1 MLQYTQILIFIFY
14 SMQIV
19 INEQSY
25 YVPSAFNEVKLGNFM
40 DYMAQYNEEDD
51 DAKKQL
57 VLVSTLTGAPKL
69 LLEKAKKSVV
79 DQAVEELSKMLQT
92 KASEELNLVFEI
104 DGIEYGFHPNLHELK
119 LKEFVDLDNKL
130 ADGWQTMAEV
140 MAILYRP
147 VTKRKGDKYRIEEYD
162 FKTAKHRAKLFKEE
176 LSVDTVNGAA
186 AFFLTIAVQYL
197 SITRQFS
204 EKLNRKQRRKATRQ
218 MKNNLAKNMGGTL

>member
-1 MLQYTQILIFIFY
+1 MQQYTQILIFIFY

-19 INEQSY
+19 INKQSY
-25 YVPSAFNEVKLGNFM
+25 YVPSAFNEVKLGNFI

-69 LLEKAKKSVV
+69 LLEKAKKSIV
-79 DQAVEELSKMLQT
+79 DQAVK
-92 KASEELNLVFEI
+92 ELNLVFEI
-104 DGIEYGFHPNLHELK
+104 DNIEYGFHPNLHELK

-186 AFFLTIAVQYL
+186 AFFLSIAVQYL

-218 MKNNLAKNMGGTL
+218 MKSNLAKNMGGII

>member
-1 MLQYTQILIFIFY
+1 
-14 SMQIV
+14 MQIV

-40 DYMAQYNEEDD
+40 DYMAQYNEEDNE
-51 DAKKQL
+51 AKKQL

-69 LLEKAKKSVV
+69 LLEKAKKNVI

-104 DGIEYGFHPNLHELK
+104 DGVEYGFHPNLHELK

-140 MAILYRP
+140 MSILYRP
-147 VTKRKGDKYRIEEYD
+147 ITKRKGDKYRIEEYD
-162 FKTAKHRAKLFKEE
+162 FKTAKHRAKLFKQE

-186 AFFLTIAVQYL
+186 AFF
-197 SITRQFS
+197 
-204 EKLNRKQRRKATRQ
+204 
-218 MKNNLAKNMGGTL
+218 